1 MDVETAA
8 AQEVVIRVG
17 DVPILVRSD
26 SREFAEMLEARY
38 AGFLAAP
45 ERNGEEPATT
55 ELDVELRSPRAF
67 TEEEDT
73 DISVRFEAARWIIT
87 RGDLRAELEP
97 NLLRG
102 RVRQHANPYS
112 IDAVIRITHS
122 LVLARA
128 GGLLMHASSC
138 VRKGQAYLFAGV
150 SGAGKTTISRL
161 APPEATLLTDEISY
175 LRRDGE
181 GYSAY
186 GTPFAGELAKPG
198 ENVRAPLGALYL
210 LRQGL
215 ENRIEP
221 LASESEAVRRVMENV
236 LFFAND
242 PDLVSMV
249 FDTVYDLVRTVPVY
263 RLTFT
268 PDPGVWELIGN

>member
-1 MDVETAA
+1 MGVEAAA
-8 AQEVVIRVG
+8 AQEVVVRVG

-26 SREFAEMLEARY
+26 SPEFAGMLEERY
-38 AGFLAAP
+38 AGFLAEP
-45 ERNGEEPATT
+45 ERNGGEPAAT
-55 ELDVELRSPRAF
+55 ELDVELTQARVL

-73 DISVRFEAARWIIT
+73 DIAVRLEAGRWLIT

-97 NLLRG
+97 GLRRG

-112 IDAVIRITHS
+112 IDAVMRITHS

-138 VRKGQAYLFAGV
+138 LRKGQAFLFAGV

-161 APPEATLLTDEISY
+161 APTDATLLTDEVSY
-175 LRRDGE
+175 LRRNGS
-181 GYSAY
+181 GYTAY

-210 LRQGL
+210 LRQGP
-215 ENRIEP
+215 ENVIEP

-236 LFFAND
+236 LFFAHD
-242 PDLVSMV
+242 PELVRMV
-249 FDTVYDLVRTVPVY
+249 FDTVCDLVRAVPVY
-263 RLTFT
+263 RLTFA
-268 PDPGVWELIGN
+268 PDERVWELIGN